1 MHVCI
6 CLYISICVN
15 IIMCMCGGGT
25 AASGCRG
32 GTSDYLLSI
41 CSILA
46 SQARHSLEKKEK
58 ALVSPDPCSFRA
70 AEQGSLTLSDSPSDH
85 PIQIHPVREESKV
98 LVEVPSFTDTFGVQ
112 MKTLSP
118 KHRGQN

>member
-25 AASGCRG
+25 AASGCQG

-98 LVEVPSFTDTFGVQ
+98 LVEVPSFTDTLGC
-112 MKTLSP
+112 K
-118 KHRGQN
+118 